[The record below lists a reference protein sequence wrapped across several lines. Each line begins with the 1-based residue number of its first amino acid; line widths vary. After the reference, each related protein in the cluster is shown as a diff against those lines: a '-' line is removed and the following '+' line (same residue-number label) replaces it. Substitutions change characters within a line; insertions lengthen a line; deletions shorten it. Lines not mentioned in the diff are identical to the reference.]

1 MTFELP
7 EPAYYGLTSDHTWLS
22 ISKEQFE
29 CTKADHAM
37 LVFTLI
43 QMQAAYAA
51 GRDSMTAE
59 NAALK
64 LKLDN
69 YENALWK
76 ATGDS
81 QEMVNAY
88 LEATSEGVKP

>member
-1 MTFELP
+1 M
-7 EPAYYGLTSDHTWLS
+7 
-22 ISKEQFE
+22 
-29 CTKADHAM
+29 
-37 LVFTLI
+37 TLI
-43 QMQAAYAA
+43 EALRHEHLEVTDAAAA
-51 GRDSMTAE
+51 EIERLEAEVRRVTDFYGKTPMDSFRRIEALEAE